1 VASEIRTVDLSEVD
15 GPAGPDVGHDDA
27 GATAAAVAASD
38 APTRRNAPESGFP
51 THRTPAR
58 KPSPSPRRRTTV
70 PLPAR
75 APRGEEAGFAA
86 LFGDDDGRGL
96 GTPTRWRDRRGTRP
110 GNSRNRSKNPRRPA
124 LGLPAL
130 LFFALA
136 AAFFAWVSATPLW
149 LAVGHGSRG
158 VATVASC
165 NVHGIDRSCADF
177 TAADHSFSTVV
188 TLLGPGTEHAK
199 AGEKLAATVVS
210 RGSSLAYT
218 GSSPDY
224 SLRWIPGVALLAL
237 CGLGI
242 AWATGALRLADRRA
256 RTIAMLGS
264 FGGPFLLLIGMLAY
278 TW

>member
-1 VASEIRTVDLSEVD
+1 VAAEVGTVDLSEVD
-15 GPAGPDVGHDDA
+15 GPPDDA
-27 GATAAAVAASD
+27 TG
-38 APTRRNAPESGFP
+38 SGFP
-51 THRTPAR
+51 IHRTPTGG
-58 KPSPSPRRRTTV
+58 PSPRRASRRATV
-70 PLPAR
+70 PLPAPP
-75 APRGEEAGFAA
+75 PRGEDAGFAA
-86 LFGDDDGRGL
+86 LFGDDDGRGV
-96 GTPTRWRDRRGTRP
+96 TAARWRDRRGTRP
-110 GNSRNRSKNPRRPA
+110 GTSRNRSKNPRRPA

-165 NVHGIDRSCADF
+165 NVHGIDRSCANF

-199 AGEKLAATVVS
+199 TGEKLAATVVS

-256 RTIAMLGS
+256 RTIAVLGS
-264 FGGPFLLLIGMLAY
+264 LGGPFLLLVGMLAY